1 MGISVNFEDTYG
13 IADIACNK
21 FFNCTMDVNTNI
33 W

>member
-13 IADIACNK
+13 IADIACHK